1 MKNIKSS
8 KLFVCL
14 FVMVLAISFSGLY
27 LYSARGTSKDIKSS
41 NSQATECK
49 VKACVSLKD
58 DTAQPAVV
66 TVEAG
71 SYVQFNNADSKV
83 HNLSLVHS
91 GVQHEDESRYE
102 SGDFAANEA
111 WKVQFKQ
118 DGSFTFHDK
127 YNDKIQVSV
136 VVYTPGKDYKIQ

>member
-1 MKNIKSS
+1 VKNIKPS
-8 KLFVCL
+8 KLLVG
-14 FVMVLAISFSGLY
+14 VSVLVLTASFIGLY
-27 LYSARGTSKDIKSS
+27 LYGSQGTSKAIKPV
-41 NSQATECK
+41 SQPANECN
-49 VKACVSLKD
+49 VRACISLKEGSAEP
-58 DTAQPAVV
+58 TLV

-71 SYVQFNNADSKV
+71 SDVQFNSSDGKM

-91 GVQHEDESRYE
+91 GIQHHDESRYE
-102 SGDFAANEA
+102 SGDFGANEA